1 MDNKKAFKALTNK
14 IKELQRNQHRQQQ
27 EPKQYQ
33 QHEYKQLKSSLSF
46 TNDFNAADL
55 SSAYTPY
62 KSVACK
68 KCPALS
74 NGLCKCALKQMH
86 RVA

>member
-1 MDNKKAFKALTNK
+1 MDNKKAFKALNNK
-14 IKELQRNQHRQQQ
+14 IKELQRNQHL
-27 EPKQYQ
+27 
-33 QHEYKQLKSSLSF
+33 QHEDKSLKRNLSY

-55 SSAYTPY
+55 SSAYRPY

-74 NGLCKCALKQMH
+74 SGLCKCALKQMQK
-86 RVA
+86 VA

>member
-14 IKELQRNQHRQQQ
+14 IKELQRNQQIQQN
-27 EPKQYQ
+27 Q
-33 QHEYKQLKSSLSF
+33 QHLKLNLSYS
-46 TNDFNAADL
+46 NDFDAADL

-68 KCPALS
+68 KCPALT
-74 NGLCKCALKQMH
+74 NGLCTCALKKMSK
-86 RVA
+86 VA

>member
-1 MDNKKAFKALTNK
+1 MDNKKAFKALNNK
-14 IKELQRNQHRQQQ
+14 IKELQRNQYLQQ
-27 EPKQYQ
+27 K
-33 QHEYKQLKSSLSF
+33 HNSVKLGLSY

-62 KSVACK
+62 KSIACK

-86 RVA
+86 KVA

>member
-1 MDNKKAFKALTNK
+1 MDNKKAFKALTDK
-14 IKELQRNQHRQQQ
+14 IKELQRNQYRQQQ
-27 EPKQYQ
+27 APQQYQ
-33 QHEYKQLKSSLSF
+33 QNKYQHLKPSLSF
-46 TNDFNAADL
+46 TNDFNTADL
-55 SSAYTPY
+55 SSAYIPY

-86 RVA
+86 KVA

>member
-14 IKELQRNQHRQQQ
+14 IKELQRNQHRQLQ

>member
-1 MDNKKAFKALTNK
+1 MDNKKAFKALTSK
-14 IKELQRNQHRQQQ
+14 LKELQRNQHQQGLQ
-27 EPKQYQ
+27 RHQ
-33 QHEYKQLKSSLSF
+33 QHEDEQPKAGLSF

-74 NGLCKCALKQMH
+74 KGLCKCALKQMH

>member
-14 IKELQRNQHRQQQ
+14 IKELQRNQYRQQQ
-27 EPKQYQ
+27 EPQKYQ
-33 QHEYKQLKSSLSF
+33 NLETSLSF

-74 NGLCKCALKQMH
+74 NGLCKCALKRMNK
-86 RVA
+86 VA